1 MSQIMKT
8 FMGIFLLLFLM
19 ASSAGMLEAFLQVLK
34 AQDMHA
40 MIVDELENSDYCL
53 PVLQESFE
61 KAQNY
66 GYDLNI
72 ILYRENH
79 ETYVCTKKE
88 ELPQDTADAEMAK
101 VNLTFPFEISFFGIS
116 QKYSINGYAR

>member
-19 ASSAGMLEAFLQVLK
+19 ASSAGMLGAFLQVLK

-53 PVLQESFE
+53 SVLEESF
-61 KAQNY
+61 
-66 GYDLNI
+66 
-72 ILYRENH
+72 
-79 ETYVCTKKE
+79 
-88 ELPQDTADAEMAK
+88 
-101 VNLTFPFEISFFGIS
+101 
-116 QKYSINGYAR
+116 INTSN

>member
-1 MSQIMKT
+1 
-8 FMGIFLLLFLM
+8 MGIFLLLFLM

-40 MIVDELENSDYCL
+40 IIVDELENSDYCIS
-53 PVLQESFE
+53 VLEESFVN
-61 KAQNY
+61 AQNY
-66 GYDLNI
+66 GYDLSI

-88 ELPQDTADAEMAK
+88 ELPHDTTDAEMAK
-101 VNLTFPFEISFFGIS
+101 VTLMFPFEIPFLGIS
-116 QKYSINGYAR
+116 QEYGISGYAR

>member
-19 ASSAGMLEAFLQVLK
+19 ASSAGMLGAFLQVLK

-53 PVLQESFE
+53 SVLEESFVN
-61 KAQNY
+61 AQNY
-66 GYDLNI
+66 GYDLSI

-88 ELPQDTADAEMAK
+88 ELPQDTEDAEMAK
-101 VNLTFPFEISFFGIS
+101 ITLMFPFEISFFGIS
-116 QKYSINGYAR
+116 QNYGISGYAR

>member
-19 ASSAGMLEAFLQVLK
+19 ASSAGVLGAFLQVLN

-40 MIVDELENSDYCL
+40 MIVDELENSNYCL
-53 PVLQESFE
+53 PVLRESFQ
-61 KAQNY
+61 KAENY
-66 GYDLNI
+66 GYDLEV

-79 ETYVCTKKE
+79 ETYVCTEKE
-88 ELPQDTADAEMAK
+88 VLPQNTNDMEMAK
-101 VNLTFPFEISFFGIS
+101 VTLVFYFEIPFLRIRQSYGIS
-116 QKYSINGYAR
+116 GYAR

>member
-19 ASSAGMLEAFLQVLK
+19 ASSAGMLGAFLQVLN

-40 MIVDELENSDYCL
+40 MIVDELENGNYCV
-53 PVLQESFE
+53 PVLKESFE
-61 KAQNY
+61 KTQKY
-66 GYDLNI
+66 GYDLEI

-79 ETYVCTKKE
+79 ETYVCTQKE
-88 ELPQDTADAEMAK
+88 ELPQNSKDMEMAK
-101 VNLTFPFEISFFGIS
+101 VTLGFAFEIPFFGIVQNYNVS
-116 QKYSINGYAR
+116 GYAR